1 MRLSALSGARAKG
14 RGNGPSVPEREE
26 RMNPHKAQWVGLG
39 AAAVSVVAVPMA
51 LSALVERG
59 GWPPHAAHWTRT
71 VSGVLVGLAAMAIAV
86 ALLRWAPRRQAFGA
100 GWPFVLL
107 AVVLLSVGLAQW
119 FAVLALWLPGQRLEE
134 PAEYLSAL
142 TTGFTAVALFHALPQ
157 VWAPPAR
164 RPPAARPPAEP
175 RPSPPP
181 EPPANPHARET
192 PDATA
197 YAALAEAERIGHLKD
212 TFLAMASHELRT
224 PLQSTLY
231 WAELLRHGGGNPA
244 LVADAAQHIIHNV
257 KVQSRLIGDLLD
269 ISRILTGQLRLEF
282 QPHDAVAV
290 VRNAVEIVQA
300 EALARGIQVV
310 FQAPPAPVP
319 LLTDACRLE
328 QVAWNLISNAVHASH
343 NGTAVQVSLAATH
356 QRLQLQ
362 VRDHGVGITP
372 HDLAHIFD
380 TFHQG
385 EARAVRHGGL
395 GLGLTITRNIV
406 QQLGG
411 YILAE
416 SDGPGHGASFTVD
429 LPLEPPPALVAAAR
443 EPGPEPAAPRLNG
456 LRVLCVE
463 NRHSTALTI
472 RLMLERLGAT
482 VEHCGSYA
490 QALARLPSGG
500 FDVLL
505 CAPRLDG
512 GPLGEAL
519 AQELQCHPLTRGIP
533 ALALYSGPAPADAL
547 GEPPG
552 VFRGHVVMPASGD
565 ELVRVFST
573 ALLTPPPAAPA

>member
-1 MRLSALSGARAKG
+1 MA
-14 RGNGPSVPEREE
+14 
-26 RMNPHKAQWVGLG
+26 LG
-39 AAAVSVVAVPMA
+39 AATLLVMA
-51 LSALVERG
+51 LPMVLASLDDRG
-59 GWPPHAAHWTRT
+59 GGLPNPAHWTRT

-86 ALLRWAPRRQAFGA
+86 ALLRWAPRRPACGA
-100 GWPFVLL
+100 RWPFVLL
-107 AVVLLSVGLAQW
+107 SVVLLSVGLAQW
-119 FAVLALWLPGQRLEE
+119 FSVLALWLPGQRLEE
-134 PAEYLSAL
+134 PAEYLNAL
-142 TTGFTAVALFHALPQ
+142 TTGFTAVALFHALPR
-157 VWAPPAR
+157 VWARPALR
-164 RPPAARPPAEP
+164 A
-175 RPSPPP
+175 
-181 EPPANPHARET
+181 PANPHARET